1 MEEVRWKTELLG
13 RGVGGSDKKG
23 LVWRRLLGLEIERG
37 VFGIKGRVGRGV
49 GFEIGV
55 EDDGFDEL
63 KIFENNLLLAELFGG
78 DEFDVDGG
86 IAIGFGIGVEFAV
99 IGTDTDGIGLEF
111 EMIGFDGGIGLE
123 FEVIGIDTDT
133 DGIEMVVG
141 KFEEAVVTIGGRLIN
156 EVVAMVVVVV
166 VVVGV
171 VVLMVVMGKVWWD
184 DEDDGR
190 VAADESDLTTK

>member
-1 MEEVRWKTELLG
+1 M
-13 RGVGGSDKKG
+13 
-23 LVWRRLLGLEIERG
+23 
-37 VFGIKGRVGRGV
+37 
-49 GFEIGV
+49 
-55 EDDGFDEL
+55 
-63 KIFENNLLLAELFGG
+63 
-78 DEFDVDGG
+78 
-86 IAIGFGIGVEFAV
+86 

-171 VVLMVVMGKVWWD
+171 VVLMVVMGKV
-184 DEDDGR
+184 
-190 VAADESDLTTK
+190 